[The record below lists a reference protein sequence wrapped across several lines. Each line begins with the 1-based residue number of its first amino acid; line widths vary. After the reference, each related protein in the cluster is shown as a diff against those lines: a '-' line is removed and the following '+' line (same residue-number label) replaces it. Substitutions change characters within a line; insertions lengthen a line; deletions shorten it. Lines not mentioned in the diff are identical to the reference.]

1 MIATCL
7 QGRAALQKKRLRP
20 SPFHD
25 SLSRSRYF
33 LLRKRPKTAESMQ
46 KKYPRRRVRNAGRAV
61 ILSQVRFTDGAST
74 PGIDLSKAPF
84 RHSPPATGPGA
95 GWGRGEVARRVGQ
108 PGGKTTGAA
117 GSRRPAP
124 HPGHRVAAPGRRKC
138 RSRTRGE
145 SPRASGRCLTR
156 YKSGSQHRPERL
168 IFIVL
173 WAYMTLLPLVRRQ

>member
-108 PGGKTTGAA
+108 PGG
-117 GSRRPAP
+117 RRRAR
-124 HPGHRVAAPGRRKC
+124 PGVDGPHRVPATALRHPVAGNV
-138 RSRTRGE
+138 
-145 SPRASGRCLTR
+145 A
-156 YKSGSQHRPERL
+156 
-168 IFIVL
+168 
-173 WAYMTLLPLVRRQ
+173 LVREEDPLGHPSAV

>member
-61 ILSQVRFTDGAST
+61 ILSQVRFTDRAST

-84 RHSPPATGPGA
+84 PAFAPGNGARRRMGARRGGAARRAAGGRRRARPGVDGPHRIPATALRHPVAGNVALVREEDPLGHPGA
-95 GWGRGEVARRVGQ
+95 V
-108 PGGKTTGAA
+108 
-117 GSRRPAP
+117 
-124 HPGHRVAAPGRRKC
+124 
-138 RSRTRGE
+138 
-145 SPRASGRCLTR
+145 
-156 YKSGSQHRPERL
+156 
-168 IFIVL
+168 
-173 WAYMTLLPLVRRQ
+173 